1 MAKTKENKEIDS
13 LTAKTAEKLLQGTGA
28 EKKETKRE
36 ASKAEAVKKK
46 AVSEKKA
53 VAKKKTAP
61 KTKAV
66 AKKKEASGTP
76 VKNGVIVGGTKV
88 ESHLICQI
96 PTYLL

>member
-1 MAKTKENKEIDS
+1 MAKAKGNKEIDS

-46 AVSEKKA
+46 AVSEKK
-53 VAKKKTAP
+53 
-61 KTKAV
+61 
-66 AKKKEASGTP
+66 EAFGTP
-76 VKNGVIVGGTKV
+76 VKSGVIVGGTKV

>member
-28 EKKETKRE
+28 ERKETKKE

-46 AVSEKKA
+46 AVSEKKEA
-53 VAKKKTAP
+53 
-61 KTKAV
+61 
-66 AKKKEASGTP
+66 AKKKEVFGTP